1 MSKSMD
7 VRTLVILTAQGHIP
21 AEEGIAR
28 IAEECGITT
37 ESLIQVLSVATRT
50 PLSSRRWTSEDDA
63 VVIKMW
69 QSGKTAGTIAKAI
82 NRSRTSVS
90 QRVFY
95 LRRHG
100 HDLTTRETAGLNA
113 IKANKTTSNQLTL
126 PGF

>member
-1 MSKSMD
+1 MSTPMD

-50 PLSSRRWTSEDDA
+50 PLASRRWTSEDDA
-63 VVIKMW
+63 LVVKMW
-69 QSGKTAGTIAKAI
+69 QDGKTAGTIAKAI

-100 HDLTTRETAGLNA
+100 HDLAIRETAGLNA
-113 IKANKTTSNQLTL
+113 IRASQASPSQLKL